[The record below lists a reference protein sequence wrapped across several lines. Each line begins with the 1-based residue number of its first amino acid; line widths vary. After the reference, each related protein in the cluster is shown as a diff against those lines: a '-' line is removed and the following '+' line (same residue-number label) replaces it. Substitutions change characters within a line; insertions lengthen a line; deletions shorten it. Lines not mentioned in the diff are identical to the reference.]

1 MDSVEINPKKHSIS
15 GHTRVFGLVGH
26 PVRHS
31 LSPRMHTA
39 LFEKFG
45 LDAVYVAFDVDPS
58 QANRVADAIR
68 VMDLVG
74 VNLTVP
80 FKELILPDLD
90 TITLA
95 AKEAGAVNVVIQVD
109 GVLVGYNTDGEGLI
123 SSLKEDH
130 EFDPTGTKCV
140 ILGAGGA
147 ARAIAAS
154 LAVSGAQEVVLLNR
168 TEARSRDAC
177 VHLSKSVPACDF
189 SSAPL
194 TASAFEDVGKNADLV
209 VNSLGGGAAELVETF
224 SVADL
229 PSHSIWVDIN
239 YWMKDPPCLDA
250 CVKRGL
256 RTSDGLG
263 MLVHQGALSFELF
276 TGQPIDPYELKRIIT
291 EARTPKEGIS
301 V

>member
-1 MDSVEINPKKHSIS
+1 
-15 GHTRVFGLVGH
+15 
-26 PVRHS
+26 
-31 LSPRMHTA
+31 MHTA

-45 LDAVYVAFDVDPS
+45 MDAVYVAFDVDPN
-58 QANRVADAIR
+58 QASRVADAIR

-90 TITLA
+90 TITVA
-95 AKEAGAVNVVIQVD
+95 AEEAGAVNVVIQVD

-123 SSLKEDH
+123 SSLNEEHD
-130 EFDPTGTKCV
+130 FDPTGTHCV

-154 LAVSGAQEVVLLNR
+154 LAVSGAESVVLLNR
-168 TEARSRDAC
+168 TEERSRGAC
-177 VHLSKSVPACDF
+177 EHLSKAISTCDF
-189 SSAPL
+189 SFAPL
-194 TASAFEDVGKNADLV
+194 NSSAFEQHANKADLI
-209 VNSLGGGAAELVETF
+209 VNSLGGGASGVVETF
-224 SVADL
+224 SVACL
-229 PSHSIWVDIN
+229 PERAIWVDIN
-239 YWMKDPPCLDA
+239 YWMKNPPCLEA
-250 CVKRGL
+250 CAARGL

-276 TGQPIDPYELKRIIT
+276 TGQPIDPSELKSIIT
-291 EARTPKEGIS
+291 KARTPKEGIS

>member
-1 MDSVEINPKKHSIS
+1 MANAETYPSKQSIS

-45 LDAVYVAFDVDPS
+45 MDAVYVAFDVDPN
-58 QANRVADAIR
+58 QAGRVADAIR

-80 FKELILPDLD
+80 FKEQILPDLD

-95 AKEAGAVNVVIQVD
+95 AEEAGAVNVVTQVD

-123 SSLKEDH
+123 SSLDEEHD
-130 EFDPTGTKCV
+130 FDPKGTHCV

-154 LAVSGAQEVVLLNR
+154 LAVSGADSVVLLNR
-168 TEARSRDAC
+168 TKARSQGAC
-177 VHLSKSVPACDF
+177 AHLSKAIPTCEF
-189 SSAPL
+189 SFAPL
-194 TASAFEDVGKNADLV
+194 NAAAFEIAAKNADLV
-209 VNSLGGGAAELVETF
+209 VNSLGGGAAEVVETF
-224 SVADL
+224 SVSSL
-229 PSHSIWVDIN
+229 PERVIWVDIN
-239 YWMKDPPCLDA
+239 YWMENPPCLDA
-250 CVKRGL
+250 CAKRGL

-291 EARTPKEGIS
+291 QARTPKDGIS